1 MRIKKHA
8 LTALLLPLLIAGC
21 TTSITNLTPQVA
33 SRNPNNTY
41 PVEAA
46 FKSTEQN
53 LRWDTIQPS
62 VVIGGDSYPMRPTPL
77 MTNRWETLIPVP
89 PDHNAVIYSI
99 EFEYYKNAFGPAES
113 DRRLSKRYRLQIT
126 DN

>member
-1 MRIKKHA
+1 MRIIKHA
-8 LTALLLPLLIAGC
+8 LPALLLPLLIAGC
-21 TTSITNLTPQVA
+21 STSITNLTPQVTG
-33 SRNPNNTY
+33 RNPNNTY

-46 FKSTEQN
+46 FKSTQQS
-53 LRWDTIQPS
+53 LRWDSIQPT
-62 VVIGGDSYPMRPTPL
+62 VVVGNDTYPMRPTPL

-99 EFEYYKNAFGPAES
+99 KFDYYKNGFGAAQPDSAI
-113 DRRLSKRYRLQIT
+113 SKRYRLQVT

>member
-8 LTALLLPLLIAGC
+8 LTALLLPLLITGC

-46 FKSTEQN
+46 FNSTEQN

-62 VVIGGDSYPMRPTPL
+62 VVIGGDS
-77 MTNRWETLIPVP
+77 
-89 PDHNAVIYSI
+89 
-99 EFEYYKNAFGPAES
+99 
-113 DRRLSKRYRLQIT
+113 
-126 DN
+126 